1 MILCIPCF
9 LEGCIISKEGSW
21 PGGGLRWVG
30 IALLCFW
37 AVYHRVLDLCRKQL
51 GFFRGY
57 CRALCVLGTVST
69 AAQASELPMIEFSL
83 KPRLCVLSSDE
94 ETCFDELEIRW
105 RAKQNLSLCLYQSEF
120 EKPLACWTDA
130 DHGEHRFLLSTSD
143 DVNFFLRE
151 QSLGLEVSEAFEV
164 IHDNKRYRRPR
175 RNPWS
180 FF

>member
-1 MILCIPCF
+1 MTLYIPCF
-9 LEGCIISKEGSW
+9 LEACIISKEGRW
-21 PGGGLRWVG
+21 PGGGL
-30 IALLCFW
+30 
-37 AVYHRVLDLCRKQL
+37 HRVGGGMLRLREVCHRVSGICREQPRV
-51 GFFRGY
+51 FRGC
-57 CRALCVLGTVST
+57 CRVLCILG
-69 AAQASELPMIEFSL
+69 AANVAAHASELPMIEFSL

-120 EKPLACWTDA
+120 EKPLACWTDV
-130 DHGEHRFLLSTSD
+130 DHGAHRFLLSTSE
-143 DVNFFLRE
+143 DVNFYLRE
-151 QSLGLEVSEAFEV
+151 QSLGLEISEAFEV